1 MTQENAADRAQ
12 NLNELNET
20 TDAAESFAQ
29 DWLAAEGLENGEES
43 KLAKSPRVVA
53 TLPDWSTFAEST
65 GVERRKGWNW
75 REILRDGRT
84 KTTGVAL
91 AAFSLGLFCA
101 PGGWRNGEKETNAPE
116 TAAVD
121 VEKSAE
127 NGAAFDL
134 VEGKKNDVSLAT
146 IDSSTLRSVPNV
158 AGVGF
163 ETPAPTA
170 TAKSAVSN
178 DGGKNNGFVEDAA
191 WASSNGQ
198 HRDGAS
204 ANGSEN
210 GQIATTEATTGDSNW
225 RRGVDFE
232 RGLETT
238 SETTASAERFPT
250 WEDLETNVDAP
261 SVEEILNS
269 PVGAAGV
276 GADVASFAPG
286 STVVANAPVASGLP
300 VANNVPVVANAPVA
314 SGLPVANNVP
324 VVANAPVASSSP
336 VANNVPVVAN
346 APVASGLPVAN
357 NVPVV
362 ANAPVASGLPV
373 ANNVPVVANAPVA
386 SGSSVANNLYS
397 SENLGT
403 AQNSNS
409 WSAQAAGTSAGYA
422 AYNGGAGYQGNN
434 GANLNGGA
442 PQYAGNSQNSGYNQA
457 NGSEN
462 FAGWPTAT
470 PNFASSSAPVPSF
483 AAPVASGAPTG
494 AEAPRAMVAQVPNE
508 NASGATP
515 SVPATNPNLRW

>member
-12 NLNELNET
+12 NFNELNET
-20 TDAAESFAQ
+20 TDAVESFAQ
-29 DWLAAEGLENGEES
+29 DWLAAEGLENGEEPN
-43 KLAKSPRVVA
+43 LAKSPRVVA

-65 GVERRKGWNW
+65 GVARRKGWNW

-91 AAFSLGLFCA
+91 AAFGLGLFCA
-101 PGGWRNGEKETNAPE
+101 PGGWRNGEKGANAPE

-127 NGAAFDL
+127 NETAFDL
-134 VEGKKNDVSLAT
+134 AEGKTNDVSLAT

-163 ETPAPTA
+163 ETQASTA
-170 TAKSAVSN
+170 TARNAVSN
-178 DGGKNNGFVEDAA
+178 DGGKNNGFAENAA
-191 WASSNGQ
+191 WTGSNGQ
-198 HRDGAS
+198 YWDGAS
-204 ANGSEN
+204 ANRSEN
-210 GQIATTEATTGDSNW
+210 GQVATTDTSTGDSNW

-238 SETTASAERFPT
+238 TATTASAERFPT
-250 WEDLETNVDAP
+250 WEDLETSVDAP

-276 GADVASFAPG
+276 GADVAPFAPG
-286 STVVANAPVASGLP
+286 STVVENAPVTSDLP
-300 VANNVPVVANAPVA
+300 VANNVPVVE
-314 SGLPVANNVP
+314 
-324 VVANAPVASSSP
+324 NAPVASSLP

-386 SGSSVANNLYS
+386 SGLPVANNLYS

-409 WSAQAAGTSAGYA
+409 WGAPTLGMSVGYA
-422 AYNGGAGYQGNN
+422 AYNGDAGYQGNN

-442 PQYAGNSQNSGYNQA
+442 PQFAGNSQNSGYNQT

-462 FAGWPTAT
+462 FAGRQTAT
-470 PNFASSSAPVPSF
+470 PNFASSSASVPSF
-483 AAPVASGAPTG
+483 AASGAPVAPTG
-494 AEAPRAMVAQVPNE
+494 AMAPRAMVAQVPNE

>member
-286 STVVANAPVASGLP
+286 STVVANAPVASG
-300 VANNVPVVANAPVA
+300 
-314 SGLPVANNVP
+314 
-324 VVANAPVASSSP
+324 
-336 VANNVPVVAN
+336 
-346 APVASGLPVAN
+346 
-357 NVPVV
+357 
-362 ANAPVASGLPV
+362 
-373 ANNVPVVANAPVA
+373 
-386 SGSSVANNLYS
+386 SSVANNLYS

>member
-20 TDAAESFAQ
+20 TDAVESFAQ

-65 GVERRKGWNW
+65 GVARRKGWNW

-91 AAFSLGLFCA
+91 AAFGLGLFCA

-121 VEKSAE
+121 VEKSGE
-127 NGAAFDL
+127 NETAFDL
-134 VEGKKNDVSLAT
+134 VEGKKNDVPLAT

-163 ETPAPTA
+163 ETQAPTA
-170 TAKSAVSN
+170 TAKNAVSN

-269 PVGAAGV
+269 PVGA
-276 GADVASFAPG
+276 DVASFAPG

-300 VANNVPVVANAPVA
+300 VANNIPVVANAPVA
-314 SGLPVANNVP
+314 SGLPVAD
-324 VVANAPVASSSP
+324 
-336 VANNVPVVAN
+336 
-346 APVASGLPVAN
+346 
-357 NVPVV
+357 
-362 ANAPVASGLPV
+362 
-373 ANNVPVVANAPVA
+373 NVPVVANAPVA

-442 PQYAGNSQNSGYNQA
+442 PQFAGNSQNSGYNQA

>member
-20 TDAAESFAQ
+20 TDAVESFAQ

-65 GVERRKGWNW
+65 GVARRKGWNW

-91 AAFSLGLFCA
+91 AAFGLGLFCA

-121 VEKSAE
+121 VEKSGE
-127 NGAAFDL
+127 NETAFDL
-134 VEGKKNDVSLAT
+134 VEGKKNDVPLAT

-163 ETPAPTA
+163 ETQAPTA
-170 TAKSAVSN
+170 TAKNAVSN

-191 WASSNGQ
+191 WACSNGQ

-269 PVGAAGV
+269 PVGA
-276 GADVASFAPG
+276 DVASFAPG

-300 VANNVPVVANAPVA
+300 VANNI
-314 SGLPVANNVP
+314 
-324 VVANAPVASSSP
+324 
-336 VANNVPVVAN
+336 
-346 APVASGLPVAN
+346 
-357 NVPVV
+357 
-362 ANAPVASGLPV
+362 
-373 ANNVPVVANAPVA
+373 PVVANAPVA

-442 PQYAGNSQNSGYNQA
+442 PQFAGNSQNSGYNQA